1 MHVRFEDVTLAFD
14 QKKVL
19 NKINFTLPDKE
30 LISFL
35 GPSGSGKSTT
45 LYLISGL
52 LEVTDGKIFFDDR
65 DVTQLDPAKR
75 GIGLVFQ
82 NYALYP
88 HMSVLDNIMY
98 PLKIAKVPKKERRK
112 KAIEMAELT
121 QIADHLDKFPSQL
134 SGGQQQRVA
143 ISRALV
149 KEPSILLM
157 DEPLSNLDA
166 RLRIEMR
173 QEIRRIQQET
183 GITTVFVTHDQEE
196 ALSIAD
202 SVMVLN
208 DGEIQQMSDPVTL
221 YKQPNN
227 LFVARFIGSPI
238 MNVFDRENDGLMT
251 GHAIYQKSWQQLG
264 VRPEHFIL
272 GTPDDH
278 LIYGQVQTVEY
289 VGKDITTHVDVQGK
303 SVLVSGLTLEE
314 VQPGQDLYLTAN
326 EKNMVFFDTQGN
338 RIDASALHDDQKNEG
353 ETLVLSED
361 AITKKTHDGRMT
373 IEGSITQADLQAK
386 AQAQQKK
393 ATHERNHQP
402 RVGEA
407 DHE

>member
-98 PLKIAKVPKKERRK
+98 PLKIAKVPKAERRK

-278 LIYGQVQTVEY
+278 LVHGQVQTVEY

-303 SVLVSGLTLEE
+303 SVLVSGLALEE
-314 VQPGQDLYLTAN
+314 VQPGQDLYLTAY
-326 EKNMVFFDTQGN
+326 EKNMVFFDAQGN
-338 RIDASALHDDQKNEG
+338 RIDTSALQDAHKNEG
-353 ETLVLSED
+353 ETVVLSED

-386 AQAQQKK
+386 AQAQQTK

>member
-1 MHVRFEDVTLAFD
+1 MQVRFEDVTLIFG
-14 QKKVL
+14 QKTVL
-19 NKINFTLPDKE
+19 NNINFTLPDKE

-52 LEVTDGKIFFDDR
+52 LEVTSGKIFFDNK
-65 DVTQLDPAKR
+65 DVTNLDPAKR

-88 HMSVLDNIMY
+88 HMTVLDNIMY
-98 PLKIAKVPKKERRK
+98 PLKIAKMSKSDRVK
-112 KAIEMAELT
+112 KAKEMAELT
-121 QIADHLDKFPSQL
+121 QISDQLDKFPGQL

-143 ISRALV
+143 ISRALA

-202 SVMVLN
+202 NVMVLN

-221 YKQPNN
+221 YRQPNN
-227 LFVARFIGSPI
+227 LFVAQFIGSPV
-238 MNVFDRENDGLMT
+238 MNVFDRYHAGLNQA
-251 GHAIYQKSWQQLG
+251 HDIFSKDWYQFG
-264 VRPEHFIL
+264 IRPEHFEL
-272 GTPDDH
+272 GSPVDYLVRGT
-278 LIYGQVQTVEY
+278 IQNIEF
-289 VGKDITTHVDVQGK
+289 VGKDITTHLIIDGQTIVISDL
-303 SVLVSGLTLEE
+303 SVENYTVGQELFLAVKAENIIYFDEKGQRRQNSQQMVLNSIKGNTEMQNLTQLKAQTTSSQTFTISG
-314 VQPGQDLYLTAN
+314 
-326 EKNMVFFDTQGN
+326 
-338 RIDASALHDDQKNEG
+338 
-353 ETLVLSED
+353 
-361 AITKKTHDGRMT
+361 
-373 IEGSITQADLQAK
+373 QAK
-386 AQAQQKK
+386 AIGGQDNEQ
-393 ATHERNHQP
+393 ES
-402 RVGEA
+402 
-407 DHE
+407 